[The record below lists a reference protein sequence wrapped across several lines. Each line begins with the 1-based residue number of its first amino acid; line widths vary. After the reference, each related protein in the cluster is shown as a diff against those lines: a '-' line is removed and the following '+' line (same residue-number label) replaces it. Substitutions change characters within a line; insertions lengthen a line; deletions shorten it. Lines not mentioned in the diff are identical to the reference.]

1 MPSHL
6 LSGESGDPLPAV
18 VPELEERPLRA
29 MVLQRLHD
37 VAVDFAGQA
46 ADLTVVHLFLL
57 AMTHVVAAGIVG
69 AEQLCI
75 IDVIVVSVFHPAAVT
90 LAGHE
95 VVEIYVFVV
104 IKLDIATLDGIRF
117 TLGVGLFS
125 CKILMN
131 EGEIFIQEALFLD
144 PLQCCQVKFE

>member
-29 MVLQRLHD
+29 VVLQRLHD
-37 VAVDFAGQA
+37 VAVDCAGQV

-57 AMTHVVAAGIVG
+57 ALNLDDGIVVVAAGIVG

-75 IDVIVVSVFHPAAVT
+75 IDIIVRSVFHLAAVT

-125 CKILMN
+125 LCKILRG
-131 EGEIFIQEALFLD
+131 EGRSPSMLSS
-144 PLQCCQVKFE
+144 